1 MSNNQYYQGQNPRY
15 SVSVE
20 PNNQQSAYPV
30 QGAPGTLD
38 PKENEFRAKVK
49 ALIDSREDLKV
60 QHKELSEKNESL
72 SSDNSVLN
80 AELEKYK
87 TLLAENKLVLDEMMK
102 ENQRRQ
108 AAASFGAPMYAQ
120 TTPTPSFTPPPMP
133 MQQPA
138 VQQPVVQYVYV
149 PQQVVPQQP
158 IQQPAPQY
166 NPYGQ
171 QYAPMQAQPMQ
182 APQPVQMQS
191 PAPMQSGVIGDLC
204 GQLNE
209 ILADL
214 YQRITAL
221 EQGRRW

>member
-72 SSDNSVLN
+72 SSDNSALN

-87 TLLAENKLVLDEMMK
+87 TLFAENKVVLDEMMK

-108 AAASFGAPMYAQ
+108 AVAGFGAPMYVPA
-120 TTPTPSFTPPPMP
+120 PTPMP
-133 MQQPA
+133 MYTQP
-138 VQQPVVQYVYV
+138 V

-158 IQQPAPQY
+158 AVQYVYVPQQPALQY

-171 QYAPMQAQPMQ
+171 QYAPL
-182 APQPVQMQS
+182 APQA
-191 PAPMQSGVIGDLC
+191 APMQQPAPAQPSGVIGDLC

-209 ILADL
+209 ILANL